1 MLPKGTGSIFS
12 FDIKGGREAGR
23 RFIERLKL
31 FSHLANV
38 GDAKSLVIHPAS
50 TTHAQLDAAALK
62 QAGIGEGM
70 IRLSVGLED
79 PEDLIDDLGS
89 GAARVAEGLTMNL
102 TVDGRTVFA
111 TTGGT
116 EFDAARP
123 AIVFSMARAS
133 TARPGAC
140 RRAGL
145 PIMAAACSL
154 SISRHTAGPKGQP
167 STASPAMADWTAKLI
182 EAAGL
187 KQAALV
193 GHSMGALVALDCAAR
208 HPEKVRALG
217 LCGVAV
223 DMPVHPEMLESA
235 KANTLKVQ
243 ELMTFW
249 GMGNALHKGGM
260 VSPGLW
266 LRRES
271 LAVLAGNEPGVIHT
285 DLAACNA
292 YKDAPQR
299 ARGCEGADRIG
310 AGRRRSH
317 DAGSQGQG
325 SGRCHRGVEGSRH
338 PELRA
343 LHDGRATGRNA
354 GGSEGAC
361 LERVALVTGSTSGI
375 GEAIARR
382 LSRDG

>member
-1 MLPKGTGSIFS
+1 
-12 FDIKGGREAGR
+12 
-23 RFIERLKL
+23 
-31 FSHLANV
+31 
-38 GDAKSLVIHPAS
+38 
-50 TTHAQLDAAALK
+50 
-62 QAGIGEGM
+62 
-70 IRLSVGLED
+70 
-79 PEDLIDDLGS
+79 
-89 GAARVAEGLTMNL
+89 MNL

-123 AIVFSMARAS
+123 AIVFLHGAGFDR
-133 TARPGAC
+133 TAWRLQTRWFAHHGRSVLAVDFPAHGRSEGPA
-140 RRAGL
+140 L
-145 PIMAAACSL
+145 D
-154 SISRHTAGPKGQP
+154 SIA
-167 STASPAMADWTAKLI
+167 AMADWTARLI

-235 KANTLKVQ
+235 KADTLKVQ

-271 LAVLAGNEPGVIHT
+271 LAVLAVNRPDVIHT

-292 YKDAPQR
+292 YKDAPAR
-299 ARGCEGADRIG
+299 AAAVKCPTVLVLGDGDLMTPAGKGKALAAALPGAKTVVV
-310 AGRRRSH
+310 AN
-317 DAGSQGQG
+317 
-325 SGRCHRGVEGSRH
+325 SGHFMMVER
-338 PELRA
+338 PDETLEA
-343 LHDGRATGRNA
+343 LKAH
-354 GGSEGAC
+354 
-361 LERVALVTGSTSGI
+361 V
-375 GEAIARR
+375 
-382 LSRDG
+382 